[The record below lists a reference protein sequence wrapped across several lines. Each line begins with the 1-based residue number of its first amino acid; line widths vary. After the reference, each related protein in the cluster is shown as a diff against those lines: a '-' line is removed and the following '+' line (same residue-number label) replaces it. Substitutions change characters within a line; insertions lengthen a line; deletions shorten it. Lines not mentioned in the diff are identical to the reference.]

1 MVGKVLEKGCCHCDI
16 LQLDVDDGGVV
27 VDPLLVLDPVDEEV
41 DRAVE
46 GGQEMTQT
54 GDKPDP
60 VWPEVC
66 LPPEII
72 KLNILPQFY
81 NFNLSEKSAHFP
93 L

>member
-46 GGQEMTQT
+46 GG
-54 GDKPDP
+54 
-60 VWPEVC
+60 
-66 LPPEII
+66 
-72 KLNILPQFY
+72 
-81 NFNLSEKSAHFP
+81 
-93 L
+93 